1 MIFGKIQ
8 MKNAAII
15 VAAGDGKRFDSRVL
29 KQFLNLNGRPV
40 FLWSVEAFASIKSFK
55 QIIAVVPPDM
65 VESLSL
71 KYKTGLICTVG
82 GNERF
87 DSVKN
92 GLALI
97 GDDIDFIAVHDA
109 ARPLISKKD
118 ILSVLKKAV
127 KTEAAVAVEKAKD
140 TVKLVS
146 AAGGYVL
153 RTLDRA
159 FLRNA
164 QTPQIFKTELLKR
177 AYSEKIAAGTTD
189 DSQLVE
195 NLKIKVSAVETKF
208 PNFKITTKQDFEL
221 AEKIL
226 KS

>member
-1 MIFGKIQ
+1 

-15 VAAGDGKRFDSRVL
+15 VAAGAGKRFGSRVP

-40 FLWSVEAFASIKSFK
+40 FLWSVETFASIESFK
-55 QIIAVVPPDM
+55 QIIVVVPSDM
-65 VESLSL
+65 VESLSS
-71 KYKTGLICTVG
+71 KYKTGFVCAAG

-97 GDDIDFIAVHDA
+97 GDSIDFVAVHDA

-118 ILSVLKKAV
+118 ILSVLEKAA

-146 AAGGYVL
+146 DSGGYVL
-153 RTLDRA
+153 KTLDRTI
-159 FLRNA
+159 LINA
-164 QTPQIFKTELLKR
+164 QTPQIFKTVLLKR
-177 AYSEKIAAGTTD
+177 AYSGKVSVGITD

-195 NLKIKVSAVETKF
+195 NLKVKVSVVETKF

-221 AEKIL
+221 AKKIL

>member
-1 MIFGKIQ
+1 ME
-8 MKNAAII
+8 NAAII
-15 VAAGDGKRFDSRVL
+15 VAAGTGKRLGGRVL
-29 KQFLNLNGRPV
+29 KQFLNLGGRPV

-55 QIIAVVPPDM
+55 QIIVVVPSDM

-71 KYKTGLICTVG
+71 KYKTCFVCVAG
-82 GNERF
+82 GSERF

-118 ILSVLKKAV
+118 ILSVLEKAA
-127 KTEAAVAVEKAKD
+127 KTEAAVAVEKARD

-146 AAGGYVL
+146 TVGGYIL
-153 RTLDRA
+153 GTLDRTI
-159 FLRNA
+159 LRNA

-177 AYSEKIAAGTTD
+177 AYSEKISAGTTD

-226 KS
+226 RS

>member
-1 MIFGKIQ
+1 

-15 VAAGDGKRFDSRVL
+15 VAAGAGKRFGSRVS

-55 QIIAVVPPDM
+55 QIIVVVPSDM
-65 VESLSL
+65 VKPLSL
-71 KYKTGLICTVG
+71 KYKIGFVCAVG
-82 GNERF
+82 GNRRF

-92 GLALI
+92 GLTLI

-109 ARPLISKKD
+109 VRPLISKKD
-118 ILSVLKKAV
+118 ILSVLEKAV
-127 KTEAAVAVEKAKD
+127 KTEAAVAVEKARD

-146 AAGGYVL
+146 GGGYIL
-153 RTLDRA
+153 KTLDRTI
-159 FLRNA
+159 LRNA

-177 AYSEKIAAGTTD
+177 AYSEKIPAGTTD
-189 DSQLVE
+189 DSQLIE

>member
-1 MIFGKIQ
+1 

-15 VAAGDGKRFDSRVL
+15 VAAGVSKRFGGRVS
-29 KQFLNLNGRPV
+29 KQFLNLNGRPM
-40 FLWSVEAFASIKSFK
+40 FLWSVEAFASIESFK
-55 QIIAVVPPDM
+55 QIIVVVPFDM

-71 KYKTGLICTVG
+71 KYKTDFVCAAG

-97 GDDIDFIAVHDA
+97 GDSIDFIAVHDA

-118 ILSVLKKAV
+118 ILLVLEKAA
-127 KTEAAVAVEKAKD
+127 KTEAAIAIEKAKD

-146 AAGGYVL
+146 DSGRYIL
-153 RTLDRA
+153 KTLDRTI
-159 FLRNA
+159 LRNA
-164 QTPQIFKTELLKR
+164 QTPQIFKAELLKR
-177 AYSEKIAAGTTD
+177 AYSEKISVGTTD

-195 NLKIKVSAVETKF
+195 NLKFKVSAVEIKF

>member
-1 MIFGKIQ
+1 

-15 VAAGDGKRFDSRVL
+15 VAAGDGKRFGGRVS

-55 QIIAVVPPDM
+55 QIIVVVPSDM

-71 KYKTGLICTVG
+71 KYKTGFVCAAG

-97 GDDIDFIAVHDA
+97 GDGIDFIAVHDA

-118 ILSVLKKAV
+118 ILSVFKKAA
-127 KTEAAVAVEKAKD
+127 KTEAAVAAEKAKD

-146 AAGGYVL
+146 ADGGYIL
-153 RTLDRA
+153 KTLDRTV
-159 FLRNA
+159 LRNV

-177 AYSEKIAAGTTD
+177 AYSGKISAGTTD
-189 DSQLVE
+189 DSQVVE
-195 NLKIKVSAVETKF
+195 NLKIKVSVVETKF

>member
-1 MIFGKIQ
+1 

-15 VAAGDGKRFDSRVL
+15 AAAGSGKRFGSRVS
-29 KQFLNLNGRPV
+29 KQFLNLSGKPV

-55 QIIAVVPPDM
+55 QIIVVVPSDM
-65 VESLSL
+65 VEFLSL
-71 KYKTGLICTVG
+71 KYKTGFVCAAG

-92 GLALI
+92 GLALV

-109 ARPLISKKD
+109 SRPLISKKD
-118 ILSVLKKAV
+118 ILLILEKAA
-127 KTEAAVAVEKAKD
+127 KTKVAVAVEKAKD

-146 AAGGYVL
+146 ADGYIL
-153 RTLDRA
+153 KTLDRTI
-159 FLRNA
+159 LRNA

-177 AYSEKIAAGTTD
+177 AYSRKMSAGTTD

-208 PNFKITTKQDFEL
+208 LNFKITTKQDFEL

>member
-1 MIFGKIQ
+1 

-15 VAAGDGKRFDSRVL
+15 AAAGSGKRFGSRVP
-29 KQFLNLNGRPV
+29 KQFLNLNGSPM
-40 FLWSVEAFASIKSFK
+40 FLWSVGAFASIKSFK
-55 QIIAVVPPDM
+55 QIIVVVPSDM

-71 KYKTGLICTVG
+71 KYETGFVCAAG

-87 DSVKN
+87 NSVKN
-92 GLALI
+92 GLALVE
-97 GDDIDFIAVHDA
+97 DYIDFIAVHDA

-118 ILSVLKKAV
+118 ILSVLDKAV
-127 KTEAAVAVEKAKD
+127 KTRAAVAVEKVKD

-146 AAGGYVL
+146 AAGEYIL
-153 RTLDRA
+153 KTLDRMI
-159 FLRNA
+159 LRNV

-177 AYSEKIAAGTTD
+177 AYSGKMPVGVTD

-195 NLKIKVSAVETKF
+195 NLKIKVSAAETKF

-221 AEKIL
+221 AKRIL

>member
-1 MIFGKIQ
+1 

-15 VAAGDGKRFDSRVL
+15 VAAGDGKRFNSRVS

-55 QIIAVVPPDM
+55 QIIAVVPSDM

-71 KYKTGLICTVG
+71 KYKTGFICTVG

-146 AAGGYVL
+146 AGGGYIL
-153 RTLDRA
+153 KTLNRTI
-159 FLRNA
+159 LRNA

-177 AYSEKIAAGTTD
+177 AYSEKISAGTTD

-208 PNFKITTKQDFEL
+208 PNFKITTKQDFKL

>member
-1 MIFGKIQ
+1 MR
-8 MKNAAII
+8 NTAII
-15 VAAGDGKRFDSRVL
+15 AAAGSGKRFSSRVS
-29 KQFLNLNGRPV
+29 KQFLNLNGKPV
-40 FLWSVEAFASIKSFK
+40 FLWSVKTFASIKSFK
-55 QIIAVVPPDM
+55 QIIVVVPSGM

-71 KYKTGLICTVG
+71 KYKTGFVCTAG

-92 GLALI
+92 GLALV

-118 ILSVLKKAV
+118 ILSVLEKAV
-127 KTEAAVAVEKAKD
+127 ETKAAVAVEKAKD

-146 AAGGYVL
+146 GGGGYIL
-153 RTLDRA
+153 KTLDRTI
-159 FLRNA
+159 LRNV

-177 AYSEKIAAGTTD
+177 AYSEKVSAGTTD

-195 NLKIKVSAVETKF
+195 NLNIKVSAVETKF
-208 PNFKITTKQDFEL
+208 PNFKITTKQDFAL

>member
-1 MIFGKIQ
+1 

-15 VAAGDGKRFDSRVL
+15 VAAGVGKRFGSRVP

-55 QIIAVVPPDM
+55 QIIVVVPYGM

-71 KYKTGLICTVG
+71 KYKTCFVCTAG

-97 GDDIDFIAVHDA
+97 GDDIEFIAVHDA

-118 ILSVLKKAV
+118 ILSVLEKAA
-127 KTEAAVAVEKAKD
+127 KTKAAVAVESAKD

-146 AAGGYVL
+146 VADGYIL
-153 RTLDRA
+153 KTLDRA
-159 FLRNA
+159 ILRNA

-177 AYSEKIAAGTTD
+177 AYSEKMSAGITD

-208 PNFKITTKQDFEL
+208 LNFKITTKQDFEL

>member
-1 MIFGKIQ
+1 

-15 VAAGDGKRFDSRVL
+15 VAAGSGKRFGSRVS
-29 KQFLNLNGRPV
+29 KQFLNLNGSPM
-40 FLWSVEAFASIKSFK
+40 FLWSVKAFASIKSFK
-55 QIIAVVPPDM
+55 QIIVVVPSDM

-71 KYKTGLICTVG
+71 KHKAGFFCTAG

-87 DSVKN
+87 YSVKN
-92 GLALI
+92 GLALVE
-97 GDDIDFIAVHDA
+97 DYIDFIAVHDA

-118 ILSVLKKAV
+118 ILSVLDKAA
-127 KTEAAVAVEKAKD
+127 KTKAAVAVEKVKD

-146 AAGGYVL
+146 AGGGYIL
-153 RTLDRA
+153 KTLDRTI
-159 FLRNA
+159 LRNV

-177 AYSEKIAAGTTD
+177 AYSGKISVGTTD

-208 PNFKITTKQDFEL
+208 PNFKITTKQDFAL

>member
-1 MIFGKIQ
+1 

-15 VAAGDGKRFDSRVL
+15 VAAGDGKRFGGKVS

-40 FLWSVEAFASIKSFK
+40 FLWSVKAFASIKSFK
-55 QIIAVVPPDM
+55 QIIVVVPSDM
-65 VESLSL
+65 VEPLSL
-71 KYKTGLICTVG
+71 KYKTGFICVAG

-87 DSVKN
+87 YSVKN

-97 GDDIDFIAVHDA
+97 GGDIDFVAVHDA

-118 ILSVLKKAV
+118 ILSILKKAA
-127 KTEAAVAVEKAKD
+127 KAEAAVAVEKAKD

-146 AAGGYVL
+146 ADGGYIL
-153 RTLDRA
+153 KTLDRTI
-159 FLRNA
+159 LRNV

-177 AYSEKIAAGTTD
+177 AYYEKISAGVTD

-195 NLKIKVSAVETKF
+195 NLKIKVSAVETRF

-221 AEKIL
+221 AKKIL